1 MEKTA
6 LLLGESEHNLKEAG
20 GEIPPPPP
28 SSPCLQD
35 LVLNLDS
42 G

>member
-20 GEIPPPPP
+20 GEIPPPP
-28 SSPCLQD
+28 SSPCLQN

>member
-20 GEIPPPPP
+20 GEIPP
-28 SSPCLQD
+28 SSPCLQN

>member
-20 GEIPPPPP
+20 GEIPP
-28 SSPCLQD
+28 
-35 LVLNLDS
+35 VLS
-42 G
+42 MSAEFGA